1 MKKAVIAL
9 GGNALGQGLGD
20 GRDAMERAAEGIADI
35 LEDGW
40 DVLIVHGNGP
50 QVGALLRAMEL
61 LEKSGENPGRAT
73 LSDCVAMSQGYIGN
87 ELQSALLQ
95 ELRRRGLR
103 REVATLLTG
112 VEVDAEDTAFADPCK
127 PVGMHVD
134 AQQAYRLACER
145 GYAMREEPL
154 RGWRRVVPSPK
165 PQKICECEIIR
176 RFVDA
181 GVTLICGG
189 GGGIPVMCDEEGLLH
204 PVDAVVDKDLV
215 AARLAIDTDADVLLI
230 LTAVEGVYANYGQ
243 EDQHLLR
250 EIPLE
255 KARGMCEVQG
265 LSAGSMLPKV
275 QAAVDFAAQGGQA
288 VIAALGQAREALQGR
303 CGTRIGG
310 DMTIN

>member
-20 GRDAMERAAEGIADI
+20 GRDAMRQAAVGIADI

-40 DVLIVHGNGP
+40 AVLIVHGNGP

-87 ELQSALLQ
+87 ELQSALSQ
-95 ELRRRGLR
+95 ELLRRGLR
-103 REVATLLTG
+103 REVATLLTR
-112 VEVDAEDTAFADPCK
+112 VEVDAEDTAFTDPRK

-134 AQQAYRLACER
+134 AQQAQRLARER

-165 PQKICECEIIR
+165 PQSICECGTIR
-176 RFVDA
+176 RFVDE

-189 GGGIPVMCDEEGLLH
+189 GGGIPVVRDGEGLLH
-204 PVDAVVDKDLV
+204 PVDAVIDKDLV
-215 AARLAIDTDADVLLI
+215 AARLGIDTGADALLI
-230 LTAVEGVYANYGQ
+230 LTAVEGVYANYGRA
-243 EDQHLLR
+243 DQHLLHK
-250 EIPLE
+250 IPLE
-255 KARGMCEVQG
+255 EARGMCEGQG

-288 VIAALGQAREALQGR
+288 IIAALGQAREALQGH
-303 CGTRIGG
+303 CGTHIGG
-310 DMTIN
+310 